1 MFALFARSILFSIGK
16 ALRVRTAFANGTRA
30 VCEQLKEGG
39 MTVASYRHRMVEA
52 VLKDFPDI
60 NGDYQRYKQFLD
72 LSALAGGVDGG
83 RQCSPADRDLD
94 RYSDKTFRMLER
106 IVTVVYEAFN
116 GLNERQRR
124 VVALMYW
131 QRLDAEAISC
141 EIKFSVRRVY
151 QLRNEALNLLYRPF
165 LEVQEQVEEWRLGRI
180 K

>member
-1 MFALFARSILFSIGK
+1 M
-16 ALRVRTAFANGTRA
+16 
-30 VCEQLKEGG
+30 
-39 MTVASYRHRMVEA
+39 ASYRHRMVEA

-72 LSALAGGVDGG
+72 LSALAGGVLLSE
-83 RQCSPADRDLD
+83 RVD
-94 RYSDKTFRMLER
+94 RYSDETFRALET
-106 IVTVVYEAFN
+106 IVNAVYEAFK

-131 QRLDAEAISC
+131 RRLDAEAISG

-165 LEVQEQVEEWRLGRI
+165 LEVQELVEEWRLGRV

>member
-1 MFALFARSILFSIGK
+1 
-16 ALRVRTAFANGTRA
+16 
-30 VCEQLKEGG
+30 

-52 VLKDFPDI
+52 VLRDFPDI

-72 LSALAGGVDGG
+72 LSALAGGVLLSERVDGG
-83 RQCSPADRDLD
+83 RQCSPADRYLD
-94 RYSDKTFRMLER
+94 RYSDETFRALET
-106 IVTVVYEAFN
+106 IVNAVYEAFK

-131 QRLDAEAISC
+131 QRLDAEAISG

-165 LEVQEQVEEWRLGRI
+165 LEVQELVEEWRLGRV

>member
-1 MFALFARSILFSIGK
+1 
-16 ALRVRTAFANGTRA
+16 
-30 VCEQLKEGG
+30 

-52 VLKDFPDI
+52 VLRDFPDI

-72 LSALAGGVDGG
+72 LSALAGGVLLSERVDGG
-83 RQCSPADRDLD
+83 RQCSPADRYLD

>member
-1 MFALFARSILFSIGK
+1 M
-16 ALRVRTAFANGTRA
+16 
-30 VCEQLKEGG
+30 
-39 MTVASYRHRMVEA
+39 ASYRHRMVEA
-52 VLKDFPDI
+52 VLRDFPDI

-72 LSALAGGVDGG
+72 FSALAGGVLLSERVDGS
-83 RQCSPADRDLD
+83 RQCSPADRYLD

-131 QRLDAEAISC
+131 QRLDAEAIS
-141 EIKFSVRRVY
+141 K
-151 QLRNEALNLLYRPF
+151 QF
-165 LEVQEQVEEWRLGRI
+165 LV